1 MQNLQDHL
9 ILEEKRILCQNKTK
23 HGFLKKCNKS
33 DLPNVVR
40 TQQIQESEFIPAP
53 KQRFAIIDI
62 MAEAR
67 KIESWRKKGKVK
79 TFSDVE

>member
-1 MQNLQDHL
+1 MS
-9 ILEEKRILCQNKTK
+9 EQNKTWI
-23 HGFLKKCNKS
+23 LEKCNTS

-40 TQQIQESEFIPAP
+40 TQQIQESQFIPAP
-53 KQRFAIIDI
+53 KQRFATIDI

-67 KIESWRKKGKVK
+67 KIESWRKKGKLK